1 MFWDISLQ
9 RAGSLQLSV
18 TGLHFALTFECQC
31 GGRSTHLDTSLTIL
45 KGRVNEN
52 KKIMQQTKEEQWKI
66 HQAFLVSVIS
76 VTSTDA

>member
-1 MFWDISLQ
+1 MQTACSCQSQGYTLH
-9 RAGSLQLSV
+9 SPLNVSV
-18 TGLHFALTFECQC
+18 VAGLHT
-31 GGRSTHLDTSLTIL
+31 LDTSLTIL

-52 KKIMQQTKEEQWKI
+52 KKIMQQTKEEEWKI